1 MTKRSSFFKTFQASV
16 GHFIVIGEKRRMRSC
31 QQLQE
36 ARQPPGLGKEE
47 EEGLRVGFRA
57 DNPQRAL
64 KHRQSPPAT
73 PSLALQGQIWVWRWD
88 CCNPKEVSR
97 EEELITGLL

>member
-1 MTKRSSFFKTFQASV
+1 MKS
-16 GHFIVIGEKRRMRSC
+16 G
-31 QQLQE
+31 QQLQR

-47 EEGLRVGFRA
+47 EEGLRVAIRA
-57 DNPQRAL
+57 DSLQRAL

-73 PSLALQGQIWVWRWD
+73 PTLALQDHIWVWRWG